1 MKEEI
6 SMRKIAM
13 IISASIL
20 MIGEALAFNAFGHQ
34 AIAALADKYLTD
46 NAKKEVKTILK
57 SDMVKASTWLNTL
70 RKNPELAYTKDWHIT
85 TLNANGKSTTMAEN
99 DGVVALEKA
108 IAVLRDRTN
117 QSDSL
122 VQASLR
128 TVIHL
133 VGDLHCISHI
143 RIEGN
148 DATKGFNYKS
158 WNELTAE
165 GKGFYCSKT
174 YDASWYKLWENKFA
188 GRYNFF
194 TPQYYGDDI
203 DIFANEKRSEY
214 EKGSPRFWVE
224 NVGED
229 VVRALETFQP
239 GAVVPAQMSERQEPV
254 HNRCMAKAA
263 YRLAALLN
271 EIFQ

>member
-1 MKEEI
+1 MK
-6 SMRKIAM
+6 KIVLL
-13 IISASIL
+13 ISASIL
-20 MIGEALAFNAFGHQ
+20 FVGDALAFNAFGHQ
-34 AIAALADKYLTD
+34 SIAALADKYLTD
-46 NAKKEVKTILK
+46 NAKKEVKATLK
-57 SDMVKASTWLNTL
+57 TDMVKASTWLNTL
-70 RKNPELAYTKDWHIT
+70 RKKQGLTHTNGWHTT
-85 TLNANGKSTTMAEN
+85 TLDANGKSTTMAEN
-99 DGVVALEKA
+99 DGIVQLEKS
-108 IAVLRDRTN
+108 IAVLRDRAN

-128 TVIHL
+128 TLIHL

-143 RIEGN
+143 YIDGN
-148 DATKGFNYKS
+148 DATKGFTYKT

-174 YDASWYKLWENKFA
+174 YDTSWYKLWENKFA
-188 GRYNFF
+188 GRYTLF

-203 DIFANEKRSEY
+203 DIFANEKKTEY
-214 EKGSPRFWVE
+214 EKGTPRFWVE

-239 GAVVPAQMSERQEPV
+239 GKVVPAQMNERQEPV

-271 EIFQ
+271 DIFK

>member
-1 MKEEI
+1 MKTI
-6 SMRKIAM
+6 KY
-13 IISASIL
+13 IIVAF
-20 MIGEALAFNAFGHQ
+20 ALLAAPAAQ
-34 AIAALADKYLTD
+34 AW
-46 NAKKEVKTILK
+46 NAKSSRSIAELATLHLTPEAKSQVEAILGGSLSK
-57 SDMVKASTWLNTL
+57 NTSWLARL
-70 RKNPELAYTKDWHIT
+70 RKEGQAQHTAQWQSVTVARNLRSMTSD
-85 TLNANGKSTTMAEN
+85 EN
-99 DGVVALEKA
+99 DAVVQIERATA
-108 IAVLRDRTN
+108 ILRDRAN

-174 YDASWYKLWENKFA
+174 YDASWYKLWESRFA

-203 DIFANEKRSEY
+203 DIFANEKKSEY
-214 EKGSPRFWVE
+214 EKGAPRFWVE

-239 GAVVPAQMSERQEPV
+239 GAVVPVQMSERQEPV

>member
-1 MKEEI
+1 MKKVI
-6 SMRKIAM
+6 LLTL
-13 IISASIL
+13 ASIV
-20 MIGEALAFNAFGHQ
+20 MVGEALAFNAFGHQ
-34 AIAALADKYLTD
+34 SIAALADKYLTD
-46 NAKKEVKTILK
+46 NAKQEVKAILK
-57 SDMVKASTWLNTL
+57 TDMVKSSTWLNTL
-70 RKNPELAYTKDWHIT
+70 RKKPELAHTKEWHFT
-85 TLNANGKSTTMAEN
+85 TLDANGKSTTAVEN

-117 QSDSL
+117 QKDSL

-148 DATKGFNYKS
+148 EATKGFTYKT

-165 GKGFYCSKT
+165 GKSFYSSKT
-174 YDASWYKLWENKFA
+174 YDSSWYKLWENRFA
-188 GRYNFF
+188 GRYTIF

-203 DIFANEKRSEY
+203 DIFANEKKSEY

-229 VVRALETFQP
+229 VVRALEIFQP
-239 GAVVPAQMSERQEPV
+239 GKVVPAQMNERQEPV
-254 HNRCMAKAA
+254 HERCMAKAA

>member
-1 MKEEI
+1 MK
-6 SMRKIAM
+6 KI
-13 IISASIL
+13 SIL
-20 MIGEALAFNAFGHQ
+20 AFALALIANSALAFNTFGHQ
-34 AIAALADKYLTD
+34 TIAALADKYMTD
-46 NAKKEVKTILK
+46 NAKAEVKAILK
-57 SDMVKASTWLNTL
+57 SDMIRTSTWLNTL
-70 RKNPELAYTKDWHIT
+70 RKKPGLAHTNGWHTT
-85 TLNANGKSTTMAEN
+85 TLDANGKSTTTAAN
-99 DGVVALEKA
+99 DGVVELEKA
-108 IAVLRDRTN
+108 IAVLRDRAN

-143 RIEGN
+143 YIEGN
-148 DATKGFNYKS
+148 EATKGFNYKS

-174 YDASWYKLWENKFA
+174 YDASWYKLWESRFA
-188 GRYNFF
+188 GRYSFF

-203 DIFANEKRSEY
+203 DIFANEKKAEY
-214 EKGSPRFWVE
+214 EKGTPRFWVE

-271 EIFQ
+271 DIFK

>member
-1 MKEEI
+1 MLV
-6 SMRKIAM
+6 SVFMV
-13 IISASIL
+13 
-20 MIGEALAFNAFGHQ
+20 GEALAFNAFGHQ
-34 AIAALADKYLTD
+34 SIAALAEKYLTD
-46 NAKKEVKTILK
+46 NAKKEVKAILK
-57 SDMVKASTWLNTL
+57 TDMVKSSTWLNSL
-70 RKNPELAYTKDWHIT
+70 RKDSELAHTKDWHFS
-85 TLNANGKSTTMAEN
+85 TLDASGKSTTMDEN
-99 DGVVALEKA
+99 DGIVVLEKA
-108 IAVLRDRTN
+108 IAVLRDRAN

-148 DATKGFNYKS
+148 EASKGFTYKT

-165 GKGFYCSKT
+165 GKSFYSSKT
-174 YDASWYKLWENKFA
+174 YDSSWYKLWENKFA
-188 GRYNFF
+188 SRYTIF

-203 DIFANEKRSEY
+203 DIFANEKKAEY
-214 EKGSPRFWVE
+214 EKGTPRFWVE

-229 VVRALETFQP
+229 VLRALEIFQP
-239 GAVVPAQMSERQEPV
+239 GQEVPAQMNERQEPV
-254 HNRCMAKAA
+254 HERCMAKAA

-271 EIFQ
+271 DIFK